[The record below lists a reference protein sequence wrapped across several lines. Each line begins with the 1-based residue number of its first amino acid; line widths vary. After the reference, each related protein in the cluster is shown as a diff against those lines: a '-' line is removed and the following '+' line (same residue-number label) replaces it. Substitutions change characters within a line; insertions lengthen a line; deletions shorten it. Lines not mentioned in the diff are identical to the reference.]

1 MNSAQKSRFL
11 YCISCYCI
19 LLFSLFFTS
28 CKKQETVIGYK
39 IPEKTYFISISES
52 KGIIYSEGKCNE
64 YSITQNDERP
74 QFTTINLINSE
85 IYAHNNFSKFIEEHY
100 DTIRTA
106 TINLFLYDGDSD
118 DFFDLQSIAKQFKIY
133 EYTRFSD
140 TNLILGFSESV
151 LNNGFTTVK
160 NGRKLITYEYGD
172 SVCEIMKIVD
182 TVSDSTLYEDPLM
195 PSFIDN
201 PAKEIDI
208 PPDEIESQLIKSAYL
223 IKNSPYLLLGKLN
236 LGCYEYH
243 SNDSI
248 IYEVLPPFMT
258 LPVQF
263 QLGEINRLETSLL
276 FGEKIQDD
284 EEIFFINGMPYK
296 KGMTEIHLSAF
307 CDIRLSSGDSNTL
320 DEHTICAI
328 EEFNCNEPLNIL
340 IDADSHI
347 IIRNQSAQQI
357 DLINLMS
364 LEPKYEIIKESF
376 TIDNHFWSNLLSTL
390 LVFALWL
397 AVYFLVDRFIKCTF
411 RKRILKATTDKQILK
426 YRFLYKTIYII
437 FTVVSIGVF
446 IAIWVF
452 MTEARNSASLAYMI
466 LGIIAITFHPVST
479 RKSIPS
485 GKYALFLRGFK
496 NDNYNPKTSLSNNL
510 TFENELAVRIKKV
523 VKKFYAIGM
532 TKELYS
538 PFGAKRIYVKDSEW
552 KNKVIDLIQR
562 STLIVIDFHESES
575 CLFEII
581 ECLNY
586 KSKTVCIVRDY
597 SQYYSIKNRLHTK
610 LPEIPND
617 GEIYFFK
624 MDEQEVWPYNDTKKF
639 RSVLQLCV
647 QTHI

>member
-52 KGIIYSEGKCNE
+52 KGIIYSEGKCNK

-106 TINLFLYDGDSD
+106 KINLFLYDGDSD

-195 PSFIDN
+195 PSFIDS
-201 PAKEIDI
+201 PAKEINI
-208 PPDEIESQLIKSAYL
+208 TPDKIESQLIKSAYL

-243 SNDSI
+243 SNDSV
-248 IYEVLPPFMT
+248 IYEALPPFMT

-263 QLGEINRLETSLL
+263 QLGEINCLETSLL

-284 EEIFFINGMPYK
+284 EEILFINGMPYK
-296 KGMTEIHLSAF
+296 KGMAEIHLSAL
-307 CDIRLSSGDSNTL
+307 CDIRLLSGDSNTL

-397 AVYFLVDRFIKCTF
+397 AVYFLVDRFIKYTF

-437 FTVVSIGVF
+437 FTVVSKVCFFIGKTD
-446 IAIWVF
+446 II
-452 MTEARNSASLAYMI
+452 RYNYYRCISAY
-466 LGIIAITFHPVST
+466 
-479 RKSIPS
+479 
-485 GKYALFLRGFK
+485 
-496 NDNYNPKTSLSNNL
+496 
-510 TFENELAVRIKKV
+510 
-523 VKKFYAIGM
+523 
-532 TKELYS
+532 
-538 PFGAKRIYVKDSEW
+538 
-552 KNKVIDLIQR
+552 
-562 STLIVIDFHESES
+562 
-575 CLFEII
+575 
-581 ECLNY
+581 
-586 KSKTVCIVRDY
+586 
-597 SQYYSIKNRLHTK
+597 
-610 LPEIPND
+610 
-617 GEIYFFK
+617 
-624 MDEQEVWPYNDTKKF
+624 
-639 RSVLQLCV
+639 
-647 QTHI
+647 